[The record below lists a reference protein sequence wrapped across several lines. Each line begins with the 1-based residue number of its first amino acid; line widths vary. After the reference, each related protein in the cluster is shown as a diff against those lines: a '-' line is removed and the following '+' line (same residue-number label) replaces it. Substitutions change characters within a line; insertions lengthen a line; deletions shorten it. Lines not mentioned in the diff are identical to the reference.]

1 MPVRHESGGARPA
14 WTRRPPLWHNSVVE
28 LRTLGYFVATAD
40 AGTVSAAAERVH
52 VTQPSLS
59 RQLRGLERELG
70 VELFERGQR
79 RLELSPAGRALLPRA
94 RALLDD
100 AEALRRAARVH
111 ARGALERVTVAAP
124 TTTLTDVVSPFL
136 TTLAPDDPVPSVRET
151 DGASAAEALRAGA
164 DLVIVAG
171 RPPRPLASRA
181 LAPLPVWAYLPP
193 EHPWTGQERVG
204 LAALAEQPLVVL
216 PTTHPARR
224 VLDAALTTAGL
235 DAPRLLEASN
245 GTVAQALCAAGRGAA
260 VVSDDPRF
268 GLARVAVSSS
278 GQPGED
284 DLRVRLHCAWD
295 PRHPAAEV
303 LEELAGR
310 IGDFVLARYPS

>member
-1 MPVRHESGGARPA
+1 M
-14 WTRRPPLWHNSVVE
+14 E

-70 VELFERGQR
+70 VALFERGQR
-79 RLELSPAGRALLPRA
+79 RLELSSAGRALLPRA

-151 DGASAAEALRAGA
+151 DGASAQEALRAGA

-181 LAPLPVWAYLPP
+181 LPPLPVWAYLPAD
-193 EHPWTGQERVG
+193 HPWAGGDGVDGVRRVG

-216 PTTHPARR
+216 PTSHPARR

-245 GTVAQALCAAGRGAA
+245 GTVAQALSAAGRGVA

-268 GLARVAVSSS
+268 DLARVAVSLT
-278 GQPGED
+278 GTGD
-284 DLRVRLHCAWD
+284 DDDDDELRVLLHCAWD
-295 PRHPAAEV
+295 PRHPAAGV
-303 LEELAGR
+303 LAALATR
-310 IGDFVLARYPS
+310 ISDFVLARYPS

>member
-1 MPVRHESGGARPA
+1 M
-14 WTRRPPLWHNSVVE
+14 E

-70 VELFERGQR
+70 VDLFERGQR

-124 TTTLTDVVSPFL
+124 ATTLTDVVSPFL
-136 TTLAPDDPVPSVRET
+136 TTLAPADPVPSVRET
-151 DGASAAEALRAGA
+151 DGSSAQEALRAGA

-181 LAPLPVWAYLPP
+181 LPPLPVWAYLPGD
-193 EHPWTGQERVG
+193 HPWVGERRVG
-204 LAALAEQPLVVL
+204 LAELAGQPLVVL
-216 PTTHPARR
+216 PSTHPARR

-245 GTVAQALCAAGRGAA
+245 GTVAQALCAAGRGVA

-268 GLARVAVSSS
+268 DLARVAVALS
-278 GQPGED
+278 GD
-284 DLRVRLHCAWD
+284 DDDELRVRLHCAWD
-295 PRHPAAEV
+295 TRHPAAEV
-303 LEELAGR
+303 LAELAGR
-310 IGDFVLARYPS
+310 IGDFVVARYPS